1 MSRTVQIQPWYCSHL
16 DQGTLCGFDRE
27 VIEAPTQPLLH
38 QGARFL
44 FINKGEGV
52 LRLQNTDYP
61 LRPGALVAILPWQ
74 LSEMVQVDSPLAYF
88 ILRYQLDTVN
98 GVIKSICNV
107 RSEPVR
113 LLEEMENSPVIYC
126 QGRDADR
133 IQQLLLTLQAETQ
146 RGEGGEAD
154 SPSRGIYEIS
164 LLVQLMVLFQ
174 RIGMAGDGK
183 FGHPR
188 QEVDKSEIFRYLY
201 THLSEKITLKS
212 LSGIFYLSESA
223 IRLYIREMT
232 GLSFFDL
239 LGEMRVAKTI
249 NFLLYTD
256 LTLEELAQ
264 ILGYVDA
271 SHISK
276 VFAARMGMRAGE
288 YRRTYQKAGEICKIK
303 ESRLAYDVVAWI
315 YRNHTEPLTVH
326 LVAERFG
333 ITTEELHK
341 ILLYQVEKNFESFLN
356 YVRVLHAS
364 QLLAETDTTITAI
377 AMEVGYN
384 TVKSFTRNF
393 LRFQVMTPSR
403 YRELAARARRET
415 AGDWKAAEKD

>member
-1 MSRTVQIQPWYCSHL
+1 MSRTVQMQPGFCSRL

-27 VIEAPTQPLLH
+27 VIEAPTAPLLH

-44 FINKGEGV
+44 FINQGEGI
-52 LRLQNTDYP
+52 LRLQNADYS

-74 LSEMVQVDSPLAYF
+74 LSQVMQVDSPLGYF
-88 ILRYQLDTVN
+88 ILRYQLDTINEV
-98 GVIKSICNV
+98 VKSICNV
-107 RSEPVR
+107 RGEAVK
-113 LLEEMENSPVIYC
+113 LLEEMENSPVVYC
-126 QGRDADR
+126 GEQDAAR
-133 IQQLLLTLQAETQ
+133 VRQLLLTLQQETEE
-146 RGEGGEAD
+146 GEQPLRE
-154 SPSRGIYEIS
+154 IYEVS
-164 LLVQLMVLFQ
+164 LLTQLMVLFC
-174 RIGMAGDGK
+174 RAGQQENRN
-183 FGHPR
+183 FGRPR
-188 QEVDKSEIFRYLY
+188 QQVDKSEIFRYLY
-201 THLSEKITLKS
+201 THLNEKITLQS
-212 LSGIFYLSESA
+212 LSGIFYLSQSA

-239 LGEMRVAKTI
+239 LGEMRVARTI

-276 VFAARMGMRAGE
+276 VFSARMGMRAGE
-288 YRRTYQKAGEICKIK
+288 YRRTYQKVGEICKIR
-303 ESRLAYDVVAWI
+303 ESRLGYEVVAWI
-315 YRNHTEPLTVH
+315 YRNHTEALTVH
-326 LVAERFG
+326 TVAKHFG
-333 ITTEELHK
+333 ITTEELHRL
-341 ILLYQVEKNFESFLN
+341 LLYQVEKNFESFLN

-364 QLLAETDTTITAI
+364 QLLAETDATITAI

-403 YRELAARARRET
+403 YREQALQARRD
-415 AGDWKAAEKD
+415 GKFKKKEKDI